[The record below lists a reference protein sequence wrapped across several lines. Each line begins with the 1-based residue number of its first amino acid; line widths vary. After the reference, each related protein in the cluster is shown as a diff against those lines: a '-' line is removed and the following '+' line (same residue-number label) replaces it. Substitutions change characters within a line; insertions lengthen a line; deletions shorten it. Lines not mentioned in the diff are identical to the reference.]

1 VKSVGNVVPFP
12 LTRRRQLIVNMAQR
26 MAPKAR
32 EHCINRTAQSL
43 LRYGIDPIAVDTQI
57 KQLRTAVAL
66 RKPAAIPGRIW
77 RDRKT
82 TQTPAPQASRG

>member
-1 VKSVGNVVPFP
+1 VKTVADVLPFP
-12 LTRRRQLIVNMAQR
+12 LTRRRRLIASMAER

-66 RKPAAIPGRIW
+66 RIAACGNPW
-77 RDRKT
+77 EDM
-82 TQTPAPQASRG
+82 A